1 MLSSL
6 KGGVYNAQ
14 VLSPRHAET
23 FSAMEYFN
31 TYGGCTAAGAAGAA
45 VLKVLQE
52 EQLQQHAQR
61 VGEYLLSKLAPI
73 KQVCTSL
80 MQGACMARGGIVER
94 RLGGAEG
101 AVVNASVIEKD

>member
-1 MLSSL
+1 MMPEGMCAD
-6 KGGVYNAQ
+6 KHDTGMYHAQ
-14 VLSPRHAET
+14 VLSPEHAET

-31 TYGGCTAAGAAGAA
+31 TYGGCTAAGAAGMA

-73 KQVCTSL
+73 EQVCTL
-80 MQGACMARGGIVER
+80 DMQRARLEV
-94 RLGGAEG
+94 A
-101 AVVNASVIEKD
+101 